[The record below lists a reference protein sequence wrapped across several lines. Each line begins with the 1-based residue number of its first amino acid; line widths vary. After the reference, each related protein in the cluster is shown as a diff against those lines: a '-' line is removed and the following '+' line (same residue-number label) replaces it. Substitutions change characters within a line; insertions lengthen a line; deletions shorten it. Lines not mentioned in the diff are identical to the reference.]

1 MTIWLMSFPAF
12 ACVLAL
18 FAMVESAWRW
28 FTGLGL
34 LPWLRRRTGRSL
46 SNIAFDE
53 FTAVVNGNK
62 TVELEQ
68 RRVELLRRDDESD
81 GAPPRSSVDLTR
93 GTAFIA
99 VPRRSPAARRAG
111 QSEVTSPKSS
121 PKLSPKLSP
130 K

>member
-18 FAMVESAWRW
+18 FALVESFWRW

-34 LPWLRRRTGRSL
+34 TPWLRRRSGRSL

-62 TVELEQ
+62 TMELEE
-68 RRVELLRRDDESD
+68 RRVELLLRDDESD
-81 GAPPRSSVDLTR
+81 GAPPRSSIDLSK
-93 GTAFIA
+93 GTAFIV
-99 VPRRSPAARRAG
+99 VPQGQGAEPSRDAG
-111 QSEVTSPKSS
+111 GRGR
-121 PKLSPKLSP
+121 
-130 K
+130 